1 MKPLVNYCRWHKAKL
16 RLRGRDERSVWGQLL
31 FREGGDSEEV
41 INFRFLLQ
49 NSELILHRADGA
61 QHLALDD
68 MGIPLANDS

>member
-16 RLRGRDERSVWGQLL
+16 RLKGRDERSVWGELQ
-31 FREGGDSEEV
+31 FRAGEASEET

-49 NSELILHRADGA
+49 SSELILHSEDGER
-61 QHLALDD
+61 HLALDE